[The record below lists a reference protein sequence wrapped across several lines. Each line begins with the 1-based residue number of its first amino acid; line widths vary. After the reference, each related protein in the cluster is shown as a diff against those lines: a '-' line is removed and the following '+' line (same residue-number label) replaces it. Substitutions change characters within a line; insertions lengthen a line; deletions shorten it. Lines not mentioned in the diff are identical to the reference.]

1 MAQRFQSLAKFLDY
15 FKKKKPNA
23 LEDNVKLNSD
33 LPLLHHELTHTRIPG
48 DASSNIYGGAY
59 YIPPE
64 CMEEFYQHYYKHV
77 FVDNRFEYLTE
88 KQLEYESA
96 ILIDLDL
103 KFEGILMKRELQE
116 MLRN

>member
-1 MAQRFQSLAKFLDY
+1 
-15 FKKKKPNA
+15 
-23 LEDNVKLNSD
+23 
-33 LPLLHHELTHTRIPG
+33 
-48 DASSNIYGGAY
+48 
-59 YIPPE
+59 
-64 CMEEFYQHYYKHV
+64 
-77 FVDNRFEYLTE
+77 VDNRFEYLTE